1 MSIPLTSELKKE
13 GRLSALRDALDSGTL
28 RQAHRMVNSLHPAEI
43 ALLLESLPPQQRE
56 VVWEFVD
63 PELEGSVLVELSD
76 GVRQALIERQRAFR
90 QAQSTR
96 TARRLPIRTS
106 CTAGSGRPFRIRLGR
121 TGNWPSSPI

>member
-76 GVRQALIERQRAFR
+76 GVRQALIEGMEAEVPDEYRALKQRYYEELVRQ
-90 QAQSTR
+90 
-96 TARRLPIRTS
+96 
-106 CTAGSGRPFRIRLGR
+106 
-121 TGNWPSSPI
+121 